1 MDRGV
6 EGMNDKKNA
15 PINAANVIKR
25 AADMLTRPREPSKSA
40 SEAMKNIKVSKDDP
54 LVKPF
59 TNPR

>member
-1 MDRGV
+1 
-6 EGMNDKKNA
+6 MNDKKNA